1 MSRQNRDT
9 WQIWARIPVIIIS
22 ILGNIV
28 LSLVLYLVLR
38 NFVGPTFRFFV
49 LLAIKTR
56 VLRVK
61 KITTRQTQKAEI
73 RGSVENFH
81 VWMTYITLPAVNIGL
96 CLHVLRNI
104 KRLLLRRSPDLSFSP
119 DFFLAQLKGVM
130 MLGIMRRIWAPEW
143 KYITEPSRPHPPN
156 FISNSHWTRSSK
168 TTDLDLK
175 KKKKT

>member
-28 LSLVLYLVLR
+28 LSIFILVLR

-49 LLAIKTR
+49 LLAKKTR

-61 KITTRQTQKAEI
+61 KITTRQTQSVNPRK
-73 RGSVENFH
+73 RGEFSCLND
-81 VWMTYITLPAVNIGL
+81 ITLPTVNIGL

-119 DFFLAQLKGVM
+119 DFFSAIKWCYDARNNEKNM
-130 MLGIMRRIWAPEW
+130 
-143 KYITEPSRPHPPN
+143 
-156 FISNSHWTRSSK
+156 SS
-168 TTDLDLK
+168 
-175 KKKKT
+175 

>member
-28 LSLVLYLVLR
+28 LSIFILVLR

-61 KITTRQTQKAEI
+61 KITTRQTQSGNPRK
-73 RGSVENFH
+73 RGEFSCLNDIG
-81 VWMTYITLPAVNIGL
+81 YITLPSVNIGL

-119 DFFLAQLKGVM
+119 DFFSAIKWCYDARNNEKNM
-130 MLGIMRRIWAPEW
+130 
-143 KYITEPSRPHPPN
+143 
-156 FISNSHWTRSSK
+156 SS
-168 TTDLDLK
+168 
-175 KKKKT
+175 